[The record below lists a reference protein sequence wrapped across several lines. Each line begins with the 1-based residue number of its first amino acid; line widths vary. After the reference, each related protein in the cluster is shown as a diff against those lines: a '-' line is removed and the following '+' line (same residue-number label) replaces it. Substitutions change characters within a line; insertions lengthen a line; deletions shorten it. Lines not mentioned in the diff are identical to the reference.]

1 METDEELVVLGYDE
15 LKSEYKLTDKQIA
28 KLDRKAQ
35 SILGNAIVMIDSS
48 LRDEDNSDKDKITN
62 ALVYIGI
69 TMEMIEKN
77 FNEIVSENLPKEE
90 LN

>member
-35 SILGNAIVMIDSS
+35 SILGNAVVMIDSA

>member
-35 SILGNAIVMIDSS
+35 SILGNAVVMIDSA
-48 LRDEDNSDKDKITN
+48 LRDSDCTDKDKITN

-69 TMEMIEKN
+69 TMDMVEKN